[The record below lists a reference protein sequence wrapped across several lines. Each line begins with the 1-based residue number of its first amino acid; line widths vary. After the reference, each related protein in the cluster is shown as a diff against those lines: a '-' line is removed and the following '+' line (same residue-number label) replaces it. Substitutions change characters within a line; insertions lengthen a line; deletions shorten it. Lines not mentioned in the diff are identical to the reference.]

1 MGYLAL
7 TTLYH
12 IEYFQ
17 LMENLM
23 TWTLKFPLSLGPW
36 NAASGCLDSLGFLFS
51 IDKIPFL
58 GDRLVWHATMAIE
71 TREHNSKI
79 HSKCPGSRR
88 KGRGV
93 WACSVQNM
101 CVSSVLTS
109 YREDSVSGEKLF
121 RSLPFTL
128 SAPLTSKT
136 NEFFETWKASA
147 VRLTW
152 SSSCCRELP
161 SVQTSWA
168 DCPCSAF
175 YRKQGRSWHG
185 RLALG
190 KLKTDHMDYNQIK
203 SVRGGSRE
211 RTTLSGFLEM
221 SIFWSLALRI
231 WREATFSATGRGGLR
246 PRIGWN

>member
-7 TTLYH
+7 TTLYN

-23 TWTLKFPLSLGPW
+23 TWTFGFPLSLGPW

-93 WACSVQNM
+93 WACSIQNM
-101 CVSSVLTS
+101 CLSSVLTS
-109 YREDSVSGEKLF
+109 YREDSLSGEKPF
-121 RSLPFTL
+121 RSPFH
-128 SAPLTSKT
+128 PL
-136 NEFFETWKASA
+136 
-147 VRLTW
+147 
-152 SSSCCRELP
+152 CP
-161 SVQTSWA
+161 S
-168 DCPCSAF
+168 
-175 YRKQGRSWHG
+175 Y
-185 RLALG
+185 
-190 KLKTDHMDYNQIK
+190 IK
-203 SVRGGSRE
+203 DE
-211 RTTLSGFLEM
+211 R
-221 SIFWSLALRI
+221 IFWDVKGFSCLADLKQQ
-231 WREATFSATGRGGLR
+231 L
-246 PRIGWN
+246 P